1 MKYQSPEDI
10 TVAFF
15 SYSLSQVHLFHLSGG
30 EGEVRERVSAGA
42 GVAGLPHAQVLQGA
56 VHQGQLGGEVGGRCT
71 NCSGDGGTCGDT
83 WS

>member
-10 TVAFF
+10 TAAFF
-15 SYSLSQVHLFHLSGG
+15 SLVHFFLLSEG
-30 EGEVRERVSAGA
+30 EGEVRERVPAEAVVVGPTL
-42 GVAGLPHAQVLQGA
+42 VQVLQDA